1 MSRALVLGGGGPVGI
16 GWESGLVTGFVDA
29 GIPVPEVDLVVGT
42 SAGSVVG
49 AQLTTGLSMPD
60 TLALAAEP
68 LPVISDEQVMIN
80 LATLVETLRSM
91 TLAGASFEETRR
103 AVGRVALEA
112 PAVPEER
119 YVELFSPVD
128 GIAWPDRY
136 CCTAVD
142 AETGEFRVWDAGAG
156 VPLQRAVASSCAV
169 PGVFPPVT
177 IKGRRYMDGGMNTGL
192 NALVASGHDVVL
204 ALSCA
209 PLALPEGL
217 DDPVLSAVLGRQR
230 AELDQLT
237 ASGAK
242 LEVVEPNAEF
252 LEISGWGLN
261 LMDVTRVDAAYEA
274 GRRQAL
280 DEAARVGA
288 HWER

>member
-1 MSRALVLGGGGPVGI
+1 MSRALILGGGGPVGI

-29 GIPVPEVDLVVGT
+29 GIAVPEVDLVVGT

-49 AQLTTGLSMPD
+49 AQLTTGLSLPD
-60 TLALAAEP
+60 ILALAAEP
-68 LPVISDEQVMIN
+68 LPVISDQQVMIS
-80 LATLVETLRSM
+80 LAGLVETLQSM
-91 TLAGASFEETRR
+91 TLAGAGFEETRR
-103 AVGRVALEA
+103 AVGRFALEA
-112 PAVPEER
+112 PTVDEER
-119 YVELFSPVD
+119 YVELFSSVD

-136 CCTAVD
+136 RCTAVD
-142 AETGEFRVWDAGAG
+142 AETGEFRVWDAEAG

-177 IKGRRYMDGGMNTGL
+177 IDGRRYMDGGMRTGL
-192 NALVASGHDVVL
+192 NAVVASGHDVVL
-204 ALSCA
+204 ALSCV
-209 PLALPEGL
+209 PLSLPEGL
-217 DDPVLSAVLGRQR
+217 NDPVLQSVLDHQQ
-230 AELDQLT
+230 AELEELT
-237 ASGAK
+237 AAGAK

-261 LMDVTRVDAAYEA
+261 LMDPTRVGAAYDA

-288 HWER
+288 HWSR